1 MNKPED
7 TTFSVPRFLSF
18 IDFGYLYEAAKAVDE
33 QFASQISSLTDA
45 EARNKTGNIN
55 ATRQSLLRAVFISSY
70 AILEQNLDE
79 IVLMDQKKQG
89 VNLSPND
96 LKHRG
101 IKRSIVY
108 ANKVLGM
115 SIDASQKHW
124 KELQNLQEI
133 RNHLTHYG
141 PDFSDSSEH
150 YKRFSK
156 FSGSE
161 YVTLRPTICFTIE
174 QIENVINLYMDCIDD
189 FSGGEKK
196 NA

>member
-1 MNKPED
+1 M
-7 TTFSVPRFLSF
+7 
-18 IDFGYLYEAAKAVDE
+18 DE

-45 EARNKTGNIN
+45 EVRNKTGNIN

-101 IKRSIVY
+101 INRSIVY

-115 SIDASQKHW
+115 SIDASQKH
-124 KELQNLQEI
+124 
-133 RNHLTHYG
+133 
-141 PDFSDSSEH
+141 
-150 YKRFSK
+150 
-156 FSGSE
+156 
-161 YVTLRPTICFTIE
+161 
-174 QIENVINLYMDCIDD
+174 
-189 FSGGEKK
+189 
-196 NA
+196 